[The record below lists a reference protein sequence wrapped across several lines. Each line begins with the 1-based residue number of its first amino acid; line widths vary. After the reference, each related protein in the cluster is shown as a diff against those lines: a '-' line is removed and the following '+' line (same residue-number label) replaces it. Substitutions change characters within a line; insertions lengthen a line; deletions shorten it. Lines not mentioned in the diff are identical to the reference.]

1 MSARLA
7 ALGLYVHIPFCRT
20 RCRYCDFYRV
30 GEAPE
35 RRSRFLAA
43 LETEIEDRREHHGRS
58 AESVFLGGGTPSL
71 LSPEQAARLL
81 ATLERFFPFAP
92 DVEITMEANP
102 SDLTPERLEGYRAA
116 GVNRLSLGVQSLNDR
131 ELTLLGRRHDAAAA
145 ARVVGLARGAGFDN
159 VSLDLMLAIPGQTR
173 ASFRRTV
180 ERALALEPDHLSAY
194 LLEIHPGSEIDG
206 LLRER
211 PRLFPGVEAQRRA
224 YSELA
229 DRAVAA
235 GLAQYEISNFARPGR
250 ESRHNLRYWRLR
262 DTLGFGPSAHSFV
275 APERW
280 RNPPDLVGY
289 LADPLTV
296 ERLASAP
303 LEEELFLGLRLT
315 EGLSVARLSALL
327 GRRADELRPTF
338 ERLAPWLD
346 LVGDRLRLNREGFL
360 LSNEVLAELL
370 SEGPTRTA
378 GAASRGAPE
387 PPAASPRIPA

>member
-1 MSARLA
+1 MSARGEG
-7 ALGLYVHIPFCRT
+7 LGLYVHIPFCRT

-30 GEAPE
+30 GEQPE

-43 LETEIEDRREHHGRS
+43 LESEIEGRGEHHGRA
-58 AESVFLGGGTPSL
+58 AETVFLGGGTPSL
-71 LSPEQAARLL
+71 LSPQQAATLL
-81 ATLERFFPFAP
+81 ATLARAFPFAP
-92 DVEITMEANP
+92 GAEITMEANP

-145 ARVVGLARGAGFDN
+145 VRVVGQARAAGFDN
-159 VSLDLMLAIPGQTR
+159 LSLDLMLAIPGQTR

-180 ERALALEPDHLSAY
+180 ERALALAPDHLSAY
-194 LLEIHPGSEIDG
+194 LLEVHPGSEIDG

-211 PRLFPGVEAQRRA
+211 PGLFPGAEAQRRA
-224 YSELA
+224 YTELA
-229 DRAVAA
+229 DRALAA

-275 APERW
+275 APHRW
-280 RNPPDLVGY
+280 RNPPDLLGY
-289 LADPLTV
+289 LADPLAV
-296 ERLASAP
+296 EPLASAP

-315 EGLSVARLSALL
+315 EGLSVARLGALL

-346 LVGDRLRLNREGFL
+346 LADDRVRLNREGFL

-370 SEGPTRTA
+370 CA
-378 GAASRGAPE
+378 GRSAEAASRDAPE
-387 PPAASPRIPA
+387 PSVARPRIPG

>member
-7 ALGLYVHIPFCRT
+7 GLGLYVHIPFCRT

-30 GEAPE
+30 GEEPE

-43 LETEIEDRREHHGRS
+43 LETEIEGRHEHHGRA

-71 LSPEQAARLL
+71 LSPQQAARLL
-81 ATLERFFPFAP
+81 RALARVFPFAS
-92 DVEITMEANP
+92 DAEITMEANP
-102 SDLTPERLEGYRAA
+102 SDLTPERLQGYRAA

-131 ELTLLGRRHDAAAA
+131 ELSLLGRRHDAAAA
-145 ARVVGLARGAGFDN
+145 VRVVGQARAAGFDN
-159 VSLDLMLAIPGQTR
+159 LSLDLMLAIPGQTR

-180 ERALALEPDHLSAY
+180 DRALALEPDHLSAY
-194 LLEIHPGSEIDG
+194 LLEVHPGSEIDG
-206 LLRER
+206 LLRGR
-211 PRLFPGVEAQRRA
+211 PRLFPGAEAQRRA

-250 ESRHNLRYWRLR
+250 ESRHNLRYWCLR

-275 APERW
+275 APDRW

-289 LADPLTV
+289 LADPLAV
-296 ERLASAP
+296 EPLVSAP
-303 LEEELFLGLRLT
+303 LEEEIFLGLRLT
-315 EGLSVARLSALL
+315 QGLSVARVGTLL

-346 LVGDRLRLNREGFL
+346 LAGDRVRLNREGFL

-370 SEGPTRTA
+370 CEGRTA
-378 GAASRGAPE
+378 EVAARGLRNPE
-387 PPAASPRIPA
+387 AAGPVE